1 MDTKNYIFNT
11 LLFKRSYMFIT
22 LQISTEKE
30 AETEEEYEY
39 ELNYENYEEIL
50 YEDED

>member
-1 MDTKNYIFNT
+1 
-11 LLFKRSYMFIT
+11 MFIT
-22 LQISTEKE
+22 LQITTEKE